1 MSDPLFDLAG
11 RVAVVTGGIGQL
23 GAELSVALA
32 SRGMRVAIL
41 DLETTPRGGTPG
53 LATALEEGTV
63 RAHACDVTDRAQVE
77 SALALVEADW
87 GVPDLLVNAAAIDA
101 PPDAPA
107 AEVGPFEDV
116 PVESLER
123 VVHVNVLGVVVPCQ
137 VIGGAMARAG
147 RGSIVNVGS
156 VYGLLSPDQGLYD
169 FRREA
174 GDAFYKP
181 VAYSVS
187 KSALVNLTRYLATYW
202 GRSGVR
208 VNTLTP
214 HGIENGQPAPFVEA
228 FAARSPLGRLMD
240 VSEAVGAVVF
250 LASDALVVRHRGE
263 PRRRRRLVGLVI
275 PAEVPNLVAG
285 EERPPASGAWLE
297 KTRPADG
304 ADLCRVAR
312 SGSADADAAVA
323 AAREAQVEWGAR
335 TAVERGDVVRAIAAL
350 LRERREEA
358 SEIVAA
364 ETGKGIELARG
375 ETDAAVEM
383 GFFVAGEGRR
393 SYGRTTTAS
402 MPHRTVLTLRRPV
415 GVAALLI
422 SFNTPLPN
430 VAWKA
435 FPSIFCGNGS
445 VLKPSEHTPVSA
457 WWLGRLCLE
466 AGLPPGVLNVVQG
479 LGPEAGMPLV
489 EDPRVDLVSFTGSA
503 ATGRLIA
510 EAAGRRLAKT
520 VMELGGKNALVVC
533 DDADLDRAVEW
544 TLASAFSNA
553 GQRCAAAS
561 RIVVFDAVYDDFRER
576 LARAT
581 WALGDIGPVIS
592 EAAMDRILAAVEAAC
607 AGGAVVL
614 AGGARVGEQGFHVAP
629 TLVEGVAPDAP
640 LSCEELFGP
649 VAALYRVAGFD
660 EAVALAN
667 DSAYGLTAAIHTAS
681 VHRAMR
687 FAERVAAGVVVVNA
701 GTHGSEPH
709 MGFGGVKQS
718 GTGWKEAGLESL
730 DVYSETRYVNLV
742 VDPALT

>member
-1 MSDPLFDLAG
+1 
-11 RVAVVTGGIGQL
+11 
-23 GAELSVALA
+23 
-32 SRGMRVAIL
+32 
-41 DLETTPRGGTPG
+41 
-53 LATALEEGTV
+53 
-63 RAHACDVTDRAQVE
+63 
-77 SALALVEADW
+77 
-87 GVPDLLVNAAAIDA
+87 
-101 PPDAPA
+101 
-107 AEVGPFEDV
+107 
-116 PVESLER
+116 
-123 VVHVNVLGVVVPCQ
+123 
-137 VIGGAMARAG
+137 
-147 RGSIVNVGS
+147 
-156 VYGLLSPDQGLYD
+156 
-169 FRREA
+169 
-174 GDAFYKP
+174 
-181 VAYSVS
+181 
-187 KSALVNLTRYLATYW
+187 
-202 GRSGVR
+202 
-208 VNTLTP
+208 
-214 HGIENGQPAPFVEA
+214 
-228 FAARSPLGRLMD
+228 
-240 VSEAVGAVVF
+240 
-250 LASDALVVRHRGE
+250 
-263 PRRRRRLVGLVI
+263 
-275 PAEVPNLVAG
+275 VPNLVAG
-285 EERPPASGAWLE
+285 EERPPASGAWLD

-304 ADLCRVAR
+304 DHLCRVAR
-312 SGSADADAAVA
+312 SGAADADAAVA

-335 TAVERGDVVRAIAAL
+335 TAVERGNVVRAIAEL

-364 ETGKGIELARG
+364 ETGKAIDLARG
-375 ETDAAVEM
+375 ETDAAIEM

-402 MPHRTVLTLRRPV
+402 MPHRTVLTMRRPV

-445 VLKPSEHTPVSA
+445 VLKPSEHAPVSA
-457 WWLGRLCLE
+457 WWLGSLCHE

-489 EDPRVDLVSFTGSA
+489 QDPRVDLVSFTGSA

-553 GQRCAAAS
+553 GQRCAAGS
-561 RIVVFDAVYDDFRER
+561 RIVVFDGVYDDFRDR

-581 WALGDIGPVIS
+581 TALGDVGPVIS

-607 AGGAVVL
+607 AGGATILV
-614 AGGARVGEQGFHVAP
+614 GGGRSGDRGWHVAP
-629 TLVEGVAPDAP
+629 TIVEAVSADAP
-640 LSCEELFGP
+640 LSCDELFGP
-649 VAALYRVAGFD
+649 VAALYPVAGFD
-660 EAVALAN
+660 EAVALVN
-667 DSAYGLTAAIHTAS
+667 DSPYGLTAAIHTAS
-681 VHRAMR
+681 IHRAMR

-730 DVYSETRYVNLV
+730 DVYSETQYVNLV
-742 VDPALT
+742 VDPGLT